1 MQEDSQSS
9 ICNTDI
15 NSKQSCTQ
23 ACGSSPRCDGE
34 EVIASTS
41 AFGSKTTVSES
52 WTQERYPILSNS
64 TNPSPK
70 RKDEKEGREKSEND
84 VQFVKNQERQMTV
97 DVLAECVSSSVKQQH
112 TLAAN

>member
-23 ACGSSPRCDGE
+23 ACRSSPRRDGE

-97 DVLAECVSSSVKQQH
+97 DVLAECVSSTMKHQH